1 MPLTKD
7 KVNLTIAITKDED
20 EKLQKLMDYYG
31 QASIKKVHRSDVI
44 RYLINRYAYLVESGH
59 MDELVQHAEEV
70 IKNAKGN

>member
-20 EKLQKLMDYYG
+20 EKLQGLMEYYG

-59 MDELVQHAEEV
+59 LDEITKFAEEV
-70 IKNAKGN
+70 INKDKGN